1 MKKVLALV
9 LAVIMVSTMAMAI
22 QVGGKP
28 GSTPEA
34 GDDFYLVNPGTAI
47 AITQTDLDNWH
58 ISYLTDEHD
67 KLVPQIKEDGKVIKK
82 STVNVSFGTG
92 SALVASQG
100 WVETTD
106 GWQYQ
111 ILLKENDTMKLDG
124 KVDLSFSQISYKNTG
139 ELKAQVLKFDD
150 ADKEAGTKDDKIL
163 FDVGYVV
170 VEVALD
176 EDDVIDFTTWTDLV
190 PDYDELETGGL
201 ARGFIFKILKGDS
214 ETGSGHCIMP
224 NTGSASWEGVIP
236 VRAGETIFVS
246 NPNVFDKYWTD
257 KEAAKYD
264 DAVGI
269 EGYNPTAKP
278 ASVKVGNYTL
288 LGWDKTTNI
297 YAKNYR
303 TGALVKLAVTMDDG
317 VASFT
322 VPAFSLVAS
331 FDGALAGATVETTT
345 ETGTTTNPG
354 TGANDVVGVAA
365 ALAVVALVSGA
376 AISLKK

>member
-9 LAVIMVSTMAMAI
+9 LAVIMVCTMAMAI

-28 GSTPEA
+28 STTPEA
-34 GDDFYLVNPGTAI
+34 GDNFYLVNPGTAI
-47 AITQTDLDNWH
+47 AITQTDLDNWD
-58 ISYLTDEHD
+58 ISYLEVEG
-67 KLVPQIKEDGKVIKK
+67 KLVPQIKNEDGKVIKK

-100 WVETTD
+100 WVETED

-111 ILLKENDTMKLDG
+111 ILLRENDTMKLDG

-139 ELKAQVLKFDD
+139 DLKAQVLKFND
-150 ADKEAGTKDDKIL
+150 ADKTAGTEDDKIL

-176 EDDVIDFTTWTDLV
+176 EDDVIDFTTLSAIV
-190 PDYDELETGGL
+190 PEYDELETGGL
-201 ARGFIFKILKGDS
+201 TRGFIFKVLKGDS

-224 NTGSASWEGVIP
+224 NTGSARWEGVIP
-236 VRAGETIFVS
+236 VRTGETIFVS
-246 NPNVFDKYWTD
+246 NAFDKLWTD
-257 KEAAKYD
+257 KEEDKYD
-264 DAVGI
+264 AAVGI
-269 EGYNPTAKP
+269 DGYNPTAKP
-278 ASVKVGNYTL
+278 ASVKVGDYTL
-288 LGWDKTTNI
+288 LGWSKTTRI
-297 YAKNYR
+297 YAKNFR
-303 TGALVKLAVTMDDG
+303 TGALVKLAVTLDDG

-322 VPAFSLVAS
+322 VPAFSMVAS
-331 FDGALAGATVETTT
+331 FDGALAGATVETPAGT
-345 ETGTTTNPG
+345 TTTNPG

>member
-9 LAVIMVSTMAMAI
+9 LAVIMVCTMAMALS
-22 QVGGKP
+22 VGGKP
-28 GSTPEA
+28 VTSPDETETGMA
-34 GDDFYLVNPGTAI
+34 VNPGTAI
-47 AITQTDLDNWH
+47 AITQADLQAWG
-58 ISYLTDEHD
+58 ISYLTDTNGN
-67 KLVPQIKEDGKVIKK
+67 LVPQIKDDGKVIKK

-100 WVETTD
+100 WVEVAED
-106 GWQYQ
+106 VWEYQ

-150 ADKEAGTKDDKIL
+150 ADKTAGTKDDKIL

-176 EDDVIDFTTWTDLV
+176 EDEVIDLTTVDAIV
-190 PDYDELETGGL
+190 PEYDELEDGGL

-224 NTGSASWEGVIP
+224 NTGSANWEGVIP

-246 NPNVFDKYWTD
+246 FAFDKDWTD
-257 KEAAKYD
+257 KEAAKID
-264 DAVGI
+264 DVVGI
-269 EGYNPTAKP
+269 DGFNPTAKP

-303 TGALVKLAVTMDDG
+303 TGALVKLAVTLDDG

>member
-9 LAVIMVSTMAMAI
+9 LAVIMVCTMAMALS
-22 QVGGKP
+22 VGGKP
-28 GSTPEA
+28 VTSPDETETGMA
-34 GDDFYLVNPGTAI
+34 VNPGTAI
-47 AITQTDLDNWH
+47 AITQADLDKWD
-58 ISYLTDEHD
+58 IEYLTENG
-67 KLVPQIKEDGKVIKK
+67 KLVPQIKDAKGKVTHK
-82 STVNVSFGTG
+82 STVSVSFGTG

-100 WVETTD
+100 WVETED

-111 ILLKENDTMKLDG
+111 ILLKENDAMKLDE

-139 ELKAQVLKFDD
+139 DLKAQVLKFND
-150 ADKEAGTKDDKIL
+150 ADKTAGTADDKIL
-163 FDVGYVV
+163 FDVGYLV

-176 EDDVIDFTTWTDLV
+176 EDDVIDFNTLTDLV
-190 PDYDELETGGL
+190 PEYDVLQTGGI
-201 ARGFIFKILKGDS
+201 ARGVIVKVLKGDS

-224 NTGSASWEGVIP
+224 NTGSAKWEGVIP

-246 NPNVFDKYWTD
+246 FAFDKDWTD
-257 KEAAKYD
+257 KEDAKYD
-264 DAVGI
+264 DVVGI
-269 EGYNPTAKP
+269 EGVNPTAKP

>member
-9 LAVIMVSTMAMAI
+9 LAVIMVCTMAMAI

-34 GDDFYLVNPGTAI
+34 GDDLYLVNPGTAI
-47 AITQTDLDNWH
+47 AITQADLDEWN
-58 ISYLTDEHD
+58 IKYLTDED
-67 KLVPQIKEDGKVIKK
+67 GKLVPQIKENDKVIKK

-100 WVETTD
+100 WVETAD
-106 GWQYQ
+106 GWEYQ
-111 ILLKENDTMKLDG
+111 ILLKENDTMKLDE

-139 ELKAQVLKFDD
+139 DLKAQVVKFND
-150 ADKEAGTKDDKIL
+150 ADKTAGTADDKIL
-163 FDVGYVV
+163 FDVGYLV

-176 EDDVIDFTTWTDLV
+176 EDAVIDLTTMDTIV
-190 PDYDELETGGL
+190 PDDVLNVGGL
-201 ARGFIFKILKGDS
+201 FRGVIVKILKGDS

-224 NTGSASWEGVIP
+224 NTGSAKWEGVLP

-246 NPNVFDKYWTD
+246 FAFDKDWTD
-257 KEAAKYD
+257 KEKDKYD
-264 DAVGI
+264 AAVGI
-269 EGYNPTAKP
+269 DGYNPTAKP

>member
-9 LAVIMVSTMAMAI
+9 LAVIMVCTMAMALS
-22 QVGGKP
+22 VGGKP
-28 GSTPEA
+28 VTSPDETETGMA
-34 GDDFYLVNPGTAI
+34 VNPGTAI
-47 AITQTDLDNWH
+47 AITQADLDKWD
-58 ISYLTDEHD
+58 IEYLTENG
-67 KLVPQIKEDGKVIKK
+67 KLVPQIKDAKGKVTHK
-82 STVNVSFGTG
+82 STVSVSFGTG

-100 WVETTD
+100 WVETAD

-111 ILLKENDTMKLDG
+111 IILKENDAMKLDE

-139 ELKAQVLKFDD
+139 DLKAKVVKFND
-150 ADKEAGTKDDKIL
+150 ADKTAGTEDDKIL
-163 FDVGYVV
+163 FDVGYAV

-176 EDDVIDFTTWTDLV
+176 EDDVIDFNTLTDLV
-190 PDYDELETGGL
+190 PDYEVLQAGGI
-201 ARGFIFKILKGDS
+201 ARGVIVKVLKGDS

-246 NPNVFDKYWTD
+246 FAFDKDWTD
-257 KEAAKYD
+257 KEEEKID
-264 DAVGI
+264 DGVGI
-269 EGYNPTAKP
+269 EGVNPTAKP
-278 ASVKVGNYTL
+278 ASVKVGEYTL
-288 LGWDKTTNI
+288 LGWSKTTNI

-322 VPAFSLVAS
+322 VPAFSQVAS
-331 FDGALAGATVETTT
+331 FDGALAGATVETPADST
-345 ETGTTTNPG
+345 TTTNPG

>member
-9 LAVIMVSTMAMAI
+9 LAVIMVCTMAMAI

-28 GSTPEA
+28 STTPEA
-34 GDDFYLVNPGTAI
+34 GDNFYLVNPGTAI
-47 AITQTDLDNWH
+47 AITQTDLDNWD
-58 ISYLTDEHD
+58 ISYLEVEG
-67 KLVPQIKEDGKVIKK
+67 KLVPQIKNEDGKVIKK

-100 WVETTD
+100 WVETAD

-111 ILLKENDTMKLDG
+111 IILKENDAMKLDE

-139 ELKAQVLKFDD
+139 DLKAQVVKFND
-150 ADKEAGTKDDKIL
+150 ADKTAGTEDDKIL

-176 EDDVIDFTTWTDLV
+176 EDDVIDFTTLSAIV
-190 PDYDELETGGL
+190 PEYDELETGGL
-201 ARGFIFKILKGDS
+201 TRGFIFKVLKGDS

-224 NTGSASWEGVIP
+224 NTGSARWEGVIP
-236 VRAGETIFVS
+236 VRTGETIFVS
-246 NPNVFDKYWTD
+246 NAFDKLWTD
-257 KEAAKYD
+257 KEEDKYD
-264 DAVGI
+264 AAVGI
-269 EGYNPTAKP
+269 DGYNPTAKP
-278 ASVKVGNYTL
+278 ASVKVGDYTL
-288 LGWDKTTNI
+288 LGWSKTTSI
-297 YAKNYR
+297 YAKNFR
-303 TGALVKLAVTMDDG
+303 TGALVKLAVTLDDG

-322 VPAFSLVAS
+322 VPAFSMVAS
-331 FDGALAGATVETTT
+331 FDGALAGATVETPAGT
-345 ETGTTTNPG
+345 TTTNPG

>member
-1 MKKVLALV
+1 MSIFRGVIVKV
-9 LAVIMVSTMAMAI
+9 
-22 QVGGKP
+22 
-28 GSTPEA
+28 
-34 GDDFYLVNPGTAI
+34 
-47 AITQTDLDNWH
+47 
-58 ISYLTDEHD
+58 
-67 KLVPQIKEDGKVIKK
+67 
-82 STVNVSFGTG
+82 
-92 SALVASQG
+92 
-100 WVETTD
+100 
-106 GWQYQ
+106 
-111 ILLKENDTMKLDG
+111 
-124 KVDLSFSQISYKNTG
+124 
-139 ELKAQVLKFDD
+139 
-150 ADKEAGTKDDKIL
+150 
-163 FDVGYVV
+163 
-170 VEVALD
+170 
-176 EDDVIDFTTWTDLV
+176 
-190 PDYDELETGGL
+190 
-201 ARGFIFKILKGDS
+201 LKGDS

-246 NPNVFDKYWTD
+246 FAFDKDWTD
-257 KEAAKYD
+257 KEEEKID
-264 DAVGI
+264 DVVGI
-269 EGYNPTAKP
+269 EGVNPTAKP

>member
-9 LAVIMVSTMAMAI
+9 LAVIMVCTMAMAI

-28 GSTPEA
+28 STTPEA
-34 GDDFYLVNPGTAI
+34 DNFYLVNPGTAI
-47 AITQTDLDNWH
+47 AITQKDLDDWG
-58 ISYLTDEHD
+58 ITYLKDTNGN
-67 KLVPQIKEDGKVIKK
+67 LVPQIKEKDKVIKK

-100 WVETTD
+100 WVEVD
-106 GWQYQ
+106 KDVWQYQ

-139 ELKAQVLKFDD
+139 DLKAQVLKFDD
-150 ADKEAGTKDDKIL
+150 ADKTAGTKDDKIL

-176 EDDVIDFTTWTDLV
+176 EDEVIDFTTWTDLV

-201 ARGFIFKILKGDS
+201 ARGIIFKVLKGDS

-224 NTGSASWEGVIP
+224 NTGSAKWEGVIP

-246 NPNVFDKYWTD
+246 NPYVFDKDWTA
-257 KEAAKYD
+257 KEAEKYD
-264 DAVGI
+264 ADVGI
-269 EGYNPTAKP
+269 DGYNPTAKP
-278 ASVKVGNYTL
+278 ASVKVGDYTL

-322 VPAFSLVAS
+322 VPAFSWVAS

-345 ETGTTTNPG
+345 ETTTNPG

>member
-9 LAVIMVSTMAMAI
+9 LAVIMVCTMAMAI

-28 GSTPEA
+28 VNETTEDTGVA
-34 GDDFYLVNPGTAI
+34 VNPGTAI
-47 AITQTDLDNWH
+47 AITQADLEAWD
-58 ISYLTDEHD
+58 ISYLKDTNGN
-67 KLVPQIKEDGKVIKK
+67 LVPQIKDAKGKVTHK
-82 STVNVSFGTG
+82 STVSVSFGTG

-100 WVETTD
+100 WVETAD

-111 ILLKENDTMKLDG
+111 ILLKENDAMKLDE

-139 ELKAQVLKFDD
+139 DLKAQVLKFND
-150 ADKEAGTKDDKIL
+150 ADKTAGTADDKIL
-163 FDVGYVV
+163 FDVGYLV

-176 EDDVIDFTTWTDLV
+176 EDEVIDLTTMDTIV
-190 PDYDELETGGL
+190 PDDVLRVGGL
-201 ARGFIFKILKGDS
+201 FRGVIVKVLKGDS

-224 NTGSASWEGVIP
+224 NTGSAKWEGVIP

-246 NPNVFDKYWTD
+246 NPDAFDEVWTD
-257 KEAAKYD
+257 KEADKYD
-264 DAVGI
+264 AVVGI
-269 EGYNPTAKP
+269 DGYNPTAKP
-278 ASVKVGNYTL
+278 ASVKVGDYTL

-303 TGALVKLAVTMDDG
+303 TGALVKLAVTLDDG

-322 VPAFSLVAS
+322 VPAFSWVAS
-331 FDGALAGATVETTT
+331 FNGALAGATVETPADST
-345 ETGTTTNPG
+345 TTTNPG

>member
-28 GSTPEA
+28 SNSET

-47 AITQTDLDNWH
+47 AITQTDLDNWD
-58 ISYLTDEHD
+58 ISYLAD
-67 KLVPQIKEDGKVIKK
+67 KDGNLVPQIKNEKGKVIKK

-100 WVETTD
+100 WVETED

-111 ILLKENDTMKLDG
+111 ILLKENDTMKLDE

-139 ELKAQVLKFDD
+139 DLKAQVLKFND
-150 ADKEAGTKDDKIL
+150 ADKTAGTADDKIL

-176 EDDVIDFTTWTDLV
+176 EDDVIDFTTLTEIV
-190 PDYDELETGGL
+190 PEYDELETGGL
-201 ARGFIFKILKGDS
+201 TRGFIFKVLKGDS

-224 NTGSASWEGVIP
+224 NTGSARWEGVIP

-246 NPNVFDKYWTD
+246 NAFDKLWTD
-257 KEAAKYD
+257 KEEDKYD
-264 DAVGI
+264 AAVGI
-269 EGYNPTAKP
+269 DGYNPTAKP
-278 ASVKVGNYTL
+278 ASVKVGDYTL
-288 LGWDKTTNI
+288 LGWSKTTSI
-297 YAKNYR
+297 YAKNFR
-303 TGALVKLAVTMDDG
+303 TGALVKLAVTLDDG

-322 VPAFSLVAS
+322 VPAFSMVAS
-331 FDGALAGATVETTT
+331 FDGALAGATVETTP
-345 ETGTTTNPG
+345 GTTTNPG

>member
-9 LAVIMVSTMAMAI
+9 LAVIMVCTMAMALS
-22 QVGGKP
+22 VGGKP
-28 GSTPEA
+28 VNETTEDTGVA
-34 GDDFYLVNPGTAI
+34 VNPGTAI
-47 AITQTDLDNWH
+47 AITQADLDAWD
-58 ISYLTDEHD
+58 ISYLKDTNGN
-67 KLVPQIKEDGKVIKK
+67 LVPQIKDAKGKVTHK
-82 STVNVSFGTG
+82 STVSVSFGTG

-100 WVETTD
+100 WVETED

-139 ELKAQVLKFDD
+139 DLKAQVVKFND
-150 ADKEAGTKDDKIL
+150 ADKTAGSPDDKIL
-163 FDVGYVV
+163 FDVGYAV

-176 EDDVIDFTTWTDLV
+176 EDDVIDFNTLTDLV
-190 PDYDELETGGL
+190 PDYDDLKTGGL
-201 ARGFIFKILKGDS
+201 ARGIIFKVLKGDS

-224 NTGSASWEGVIP
+224 NTGSAKWEGVIP

-246 NPNVFDKYWTD
+246 TALDKVWTD
-257 KEAAKYD
+257 KEEAKLD
-264 DAVGI
+264 DVVDINGF
-269 EGYNPTAKP
+269 NPTAKP

-303 TGALVKLAVTMDDG
+303 TGA
-317 VASFT
+317 
-322 VPAFSLVAS
+322 
-331 FDGALAGATVETTT
+331 
-345 ETGTTTNPG
+345 
-354 TGANDVVGVAA
+354 NDVVGVAA

>member
-9 LAVIMVSTMAMAI
+9 LAVIMVCTMAMAI

-28 GSTPEA
+28 GSTPGA
-34 GDDFYLVNPGTAI
+34 GDDLYLVNPGTAI

-58 ISYLTDEHD
+58 ISYLTDED
-67 KLVPQIKEDGKVIKK
+67 GNLVPQIKENDKVIKK

-92 SALVASQG
+92 AALVASQG
-100 WVETTD
+100 WVNTED

-111 ILLKENDTMKLDG
+111 ILLKENDAMKLDG

-150 ADKEAGTKDDKIL
+150 ADKTAGTKDDKIL
-163 FDVGYVV
+163 FDVGYAV

-176 EDDVIDFTTWTDLV
+176 EDDVIDFNTLTDLV
-190 PDYDELETGGL
+190 PDYDVLQAGGI
-201 ARGFIFKILKGDS
+201 ARGVIVKVLKGDS

-246 NPNVFDKYWTD
+246 FAFDKDWTD
-257 KEAAKYD
+257 KEEDKFD
-264 DAVGI
+264 DVVGI
-269 EGYNPTAKP
+269 EGCNPTAKP
-278 ASVKVGNYTL
+278 ASVKVGDYTL
-288 LGWDKTTNI
+288 LGWSKTTNI

-303 TGALVKLAVTMDDG
+303 TGALVKLAVTLDDG

-322 VPAFSLVAS
+322 VPAFSWVAS
-331 FDGALAGATVETTT
+331 FNGALAGATVETTT
-345 ETGTTTNPG
+345 ETTTNPG

>member
-9 LAVIMVSTMAMAI
+9 LAVVMVCTMAMAI

-28 GSTPEA
+28 VNETTEDTGVA
-34 GDDFYLVNPGTAI
+34 VNPGTAI
-47 AITQTDLDNWH
+47 AITQADLEAWD
-58 ISYLTDEHD
+58 ISYLKDTNGN
-67 KLVPQIKEDGKVIKK
+67 LVPQIKDDGKVIKK

-92 SALVASQG
+92 AALVASQG
-100 WVETTD
+100 WVNTED

-150 ADKEAGTKDDKIL
+150 ADKTPDTVDDKIL

-170 VEVALD
+170 VEVELD
-176 EDDVIDFTTWTDLV
+176 EDDVIDLTTEDAIV
-190 PDYDELETGGL
+190 PDYALNVGGI
-201 ARGFIFKILKGDS
+201 ARGVIVKVLKGDS

-246 NPNVFDKYWTD
+246 FAFDKDWTD
-257 KEAAKYD
+257 KEEEKID
-264 DAVGI
+264 DGVGI
-269 EGYNPTAKP
+269 EGVNPTAKP

>member
-28 GSTPEA
+28 STTPEA
-34 GDDFYLVNPGTAI
+34 GDNFYLVNPGTAI
-47 AITQTDLDNWH
+47 AITQNDLDNWD
-58 ISYLTDEHD
+58 ISYLEVEG
-67 KLVPQIKEDGKVIKK
+67 KLVPQIKNEDGKVIKK

-100 WVETTD
+100 WVETAD

-111 ILLKENDTMKLDG
+111 IILKENDAMKLDE

-139 ELKAQVLKFDD
+139 DLKAQVVKFND
-150 ADKEAGTKDDKIL
+150 ADKTAGTEDDKIL

-176 EDDVIDFTTWTDLV
+176 EDDVIDFTTLSAIV
-190 PDYDELETGGL
+190 PEYDELETGGL
-201 ARGFIFKILKGDS
+201 TRGFIFKVLKGDS

-224 NTGSASWEGVIP
+224 NTGSARWEGVIP
-236 VRAGETIFVS
+236 VRTGETIFVS
-246 NPNVFDKYWTD
+246 NAFDKLWTD
-257 KEAAKYD
+257 KEEDKYD
-264 DAVGI
+264 AAVGI
-269 EGYNPTAKP
+269 DGYNPTAKP
-278 ASVKVGNYTL
+278 ASVKVGDYTL
-288 LGWDKTTNI
+288 LGWSKTTSI
-297 YAKNYR
+297 YAKNFR
-303 TGALVKLAVTMDDG
+303 TGALVKLAVTLDDG

-322 VPAFSLVAS
+322 VPAFSMVAS
-331 FDGALAGATVETTT
+331 FDGALAGATVETPAGT
-345 ETGTTTNPG
+345 TTTNPG

>member
-9 LAVIMVSTMAMAI
+9 LAVIMVCTMAMAI

-28 GSTPEA
+28 STTPEA
-34 GDDFYLVNPGTAI
+34 GDNFYLVNPGTAI
-47 AITQTDLDNWH
+47 AITQTDLDNWD
-58 ISYLTDEHD
+58 ISYLEVEG
-67 KLVPQIKEDGKVIKK
+67 KLVPQIKNEDGKVIKK

-100 WVETTD
+100 WVETAD

-111 ILLKENDTMKLDG
+111 IILKENDAMKLDE

-139 ELKAQVLKFDD
+139 DLKAQVLKFND
-150 ADKEAGTKDDKIL
+150 ADKTAGTEDDKIL

-176 EDDVIDFTTWTDLV
+176 EDDVIDFTTLSAIV
-190 PDYDELETGGL
+190 PEYDELETGGL
-201 ARGFIFKILKGDS
+201 TRGFIFKVLKGDS

-224 NTGSASWEGVIP
+224 NTGSAKWEGVIP

-246 NPNVFDKYWTD
+246 NAFDKLWTD
-257 KEAAKYD
+257 KEEDKYD
-264 DAVGI
+264 AAVGI
-269 EGYNPTAKP
+269 DGYNPTAKP
-278 ASVKVGNYTL
+278 ASVKVGDYTL
-288 LGWDKTTNI
+288 LGWSKTTSI
-297 YAKNYR
+297 YAKNFR
-303 TGALVKLAVTMDDG
+303 TGALVKLAVTLDDG

-322 VPAFSLVAS
+322 VPAFSMVAS
-331 FDGALAGATVETTT
+331 FNGALAGATVETPAGT
-345 ETGTTTNPG
+345 TTTNPG

>member
-9 LAVIMVSTMAMAI
+9 LAVIMVCTMAMALT
-22 QVGGKP
+22 VGGDP
-28 GSTPEA
+28 YSETADEGT
-34 GDDFYLVNPGTAI
+34 YINVNPGTVI
-47 AITQTDLDNWH
+47 AIEEQDFEDWGLELFRDTYAPEVEDDDGEVIGKNK
-58 ISYLTDEHD
+58 LT
-67 KLVPQIKEDGKVIKK
+67 LTFGK
-82 STVNVSFGTG
+82 G
-92 SALVASQG
+92 ADLVASQG
-100 WVETTD
+100 WVEVEKD
-106 GWQYQ
+106 VWEYQ

-139 ELKAQVLKFDD
+139 DLKAQVLKFDD
-150 ADKEAGTKDDKIL
+150 ADKTAGTKDDKIL
-163 FDVGYVV
+163 FDVGYAV

-201 ARGFIFKILKGDS
+201 ARGIIFKVLKGDS

-246 NPNVFDKYWTD
+246 FAFDKDWTD
-257 KEAAKYD
+257 KEEDKID
-264 DAVGI
+264 DVVGI
-269 EGYNPTAKP
+269 EGVNPTAKP

-303 TGALVKLAVTMDDG
+303 TGALVKLAVTLDDG

-322 VPAFSLVAS
+322 VPAFSQVAS
-331 FDGALAGATVETTT
+331 FDGALAGATVETPADST
-345 ETGTTTNPG
+345 TTTNPG

>member
-9 LAVIMVSTMAMAI
+9 LAVIMVCTMAMAI

-28 GSTPEA
+28 STTPEA
-34 GDDFYLVNPGTAI
+34 GDNFYLVNPGTAI
-47 AITQTDLDNWH
+47 AITQTDLDNWD
-58 ISYLTDEHD
+58 ISYLEVEG
-67 KLVPQIKEDGKVIKK
+67 KLVPQIKNEDGKVIKK

-100 WVETTD
+100 WVETED

-111 ILLKENDTMKLDG
+111 ILLKENDAMKLDE

-139 ELKAQVLKFDD
+139 DLKAQVLKFND
-150 ADKEAGTKDDKIL
+150 ADKTAGTEDDKIL

-176 EDDVIDFTTWTDLV
+176 EDDVIDFTTLSAIV
-190 PDYDELETGGL
+190 PEYDELETGGL
-201 ARGFIFKILKGDS
+201 TRGFIFKVLKGDS

-224 NTGSASWEGVIP
+224 NTGSARWEGVIP

-246 NPNVFDKYWTD
+246 NAFDKLWTD
-257 KEAAKYD
+257 KEEDKYD
-264 DAVGI
+264 AAVGI
-269 EGYNPTAKP
+269 DGYNPTAKP
-278 ASVKVGNYTL
+278 ASVKVGDYTL
-288 LGWDKTTNI
+288 LGWSKTTSI
-297 YAKNYR
+297 YAKNFR
-303 TGALVKLAVTMDDG
+303 TGALVKLAVTLDDG

-322 VPAFSLVAS
+322 VPAFSMVAS
-331 FDGALAGATVETTT
+331 FDGALAGATVETPAGT
-345 ETGTTTNPG
+345 TTTNPG

>member
-28 GSTPEA
+28 STTPEA
-34 GDDFYLVNPGTAI
+34 GDNFYLVNPGTAI
-47 AITQTDLDNWH
+47 AITQTDLDNWD
-58 ISYLTDEHD
+58 ISYLEVEG
-67 KLVPQIKEDGKVIKK
+67 KLVPQIKNEDGKVIKK

-100 WVETTD
+100 WVETED

-139 ELKAQVLKFDD
+139 DLKAQVVKFND
-150 ADKEAGTKDDKIL
+150 ADKTAGTDDDKIL
-163 FDVGYVV
+163 FDVGYAV

-176 EDDVIDFTTWTDLV
+176 EDDVIDFNTLTDLV
-190 PDYDELETGGL
+190 PEYDVLQAGGI
-201 ARGFIFKILKGDS
+201 ARGVIVKVLKGDS

-224 NTGSASWEGVIP
+224 NTGSAKWEGVIP

-246 NPNVFDKYWTD
+246 FAFDKDWTD
-257 KEAAKYD
+257 KEEDKYD
-264 DAVGI
+264 AAVGI
-269 EGYNPTAKP
+269 DGYNPTAKP
-278 ASVKVGNYTL
+278 ASVKVGEYDL
-288 LGWDKTTNI
+288 LGWSKTTNI

-303 TGALVKLAVTMDDG
+303 TGALVKLAVTLDDG

-322 VPAFSLVAS
+322 VPAFSQVAS
-331 FDGALAGATVETTT
+331 FNGALAGATTETTT
-345 ETGTTTNPG
+345 TPGSTTNPG

>member
-9 LAVIMVSTMAMAI
+9 LAVIMVCTMAMAI

-28 GSTPEA
+28 STTPEA
-34 GDDFYLVNPGTAI
+34 GDNFYLVNPGTAI
-47 AITQTDLDNWH
+47 AITQTDLDNWD
-58 ISYLTDEHD
+58 ISYLEVEG
-67 KLVPQIKEDGKVIKK
+67 KLVPQIKNEDGKVIKK

-100 WVETTD
+100 WVETED

-139 ELKAQVLKFDD
+139 DLKAQVVKFND
-150 ADKEAGTKDDKIL
+150 ADKTAGTEDDKIL

-176 EDDVIDFTTWTDLV
+176 EDDVIDFTTLSAIV
-190 PDYDELETGGL
+190 PEYDELETGGL
-201 ARGFIFKILKGDS
+201 TRGFIFKVLKGDS

-224 NTGSASWEGVIP
+224 NTGSARWEGVIP
-236 VRAGETIFVS
+236 VRTGETIFVS
-246 NPNVFDKYWTD
+246 NAFDKLWTD
-257 KEAAKYD
+257 KEEDKYD
-264 DAVGI
+264 AAVGI
-269 EGYNPTAKP
+269 DGYNPTAKP
-278 ASVKVGNYTL
+278 ASVKVGDYTL
-288 LGWDKTTNI
+288 LGWSKTTSI
-297 YAKNYR
+297 YAKNFR
-303 TGALVKLAVTMDDG
+303 TGALVKLAVTLDDG

-322 VPAFSLVAS
+322 VPAFSMVAS
-331 FDGALAGATVETTT
+331 FDGALAGATVETPAGT
-345 ETGTTTNPG
+345 TTTNPG